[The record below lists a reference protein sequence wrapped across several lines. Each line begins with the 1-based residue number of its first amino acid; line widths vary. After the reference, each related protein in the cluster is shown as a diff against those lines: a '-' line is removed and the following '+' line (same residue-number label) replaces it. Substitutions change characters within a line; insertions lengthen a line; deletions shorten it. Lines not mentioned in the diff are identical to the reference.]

1 MKGFAAGLRQRE
13 AEYVLVVVPGGLVGA
28 GRPGDAQDDVS
39 RREELSRD
47 GIIRRCVL
55 VVWGMGVTA
64 IAKMSRPSGRGVGFL
79 RCCLAGACLT
89 VVIAAASP
97 GTAGA
102 LVSRLGR
109 WSGGGP
115 GGEIQFAVSRVGG
128 TLVLSNLVVSC
139 STGAAAAGYDD
150 EEAIERNGRIY
161 SYSFPAD
168 LSGRLGLGSGTVTA
182 SGSVAQLSGCGD
194 AGLRDVRVAPSGARV
209 VRDGTYSITGL
220 LGTYGTATVHGDG
233 ALLEYTAS
241 FATPVGAVED
251 NPEGCAEEA
260 VAATSSANPVL
271 PAADG
276 SFSAHTITALGFVAE
291 ASLSG
296 RFTSATS
303 AVGTYSAT
311 FVDGDVVDCAGD
323 GRFALALVHA
333 APALEPVRA
342 PKPGPPG
349 PTPPAVRI
357 GVRCASRS
365 SREVAPRTRGQYF
378 RPTQSPWRRHL
389 PASTRWSRRLRTVC
403 AKRRNRPSRTLGS
416 G

>member
-1 MKGFAAGLRQRE
+1 
-13 AEYVLVVVPGGLVGA
+13 
-28 GRPGDAQDDVS
+28 
-39 RREELSRD
+39 
-47 GIIRRCVL
+47 
-55 VVWGMGVTA
+55 MGVTA
-64 IAKMSRPSGRGVGFL
+64 IAKMSRPSGRGFGFL

-102 LVSRLGR
+102 VVPRLGR
-109 WSGGGP
+109 WSGSGP

-128 TLVLSNLVVSC
+128 TLVLSNLVISC

-150 EEAIERNGRIY
+150 EEALERNGRIY

-168 LSGRLGLGSGTVTA
+168 LSGKLGLGSGTVTA
-182 SGSVAQLSGCGD
+182 SGNVAQLSGCGS

-220 LGTYGTATVHGDG
+220 LGTYGTASVYGDG

-241 FATPVGAVED
+241 FATPVGAVGD

-296 RFTSATS
+296 QFTSARS

-323 GRFALALVHA
+323 GPFALALVHP

-349 PTPPAVRI
+349 PTAPSRPH
-357 GVRCASRS
+357 RCAMRFQIQQGS
-365 SREVAPRTRGQYF
+365 STPHSWPILSPHSITVAEALAGLDALESQTSHRMRKASKPAFKDTRKWVIA
-378 RPTQSPWRRHL
+378 RPQHGGVSATGNVKRVWFVHAKKRWRL
-389 PASTRWSRRLRTVC
+389 DTENLRC
-403 AKRRNRPSRTLGS
+403 RNLTS
-416 G
+416 